1 MTRVLTV
8 DDDPAILRTLGINLR
23 ARGYEVLVASDGRS
37 ALQAVREDTPDVVL
51 LDLGL
56 PDVDGVTVL
65 RTVRE
70 NSDVPVLVVSARA
83 GSEDKVEALD
93 LGANDYV
100 TKPFDLE
107 ELFARLRA
115 ATRHLG
121 AAGPVIE
128 VDGLRLDVGDRTAS
142 REGQAIHLTPI
153 EWAIVEVLT
162 SRPGRLVRQRELL
175 QSVWG
180 PQYSHETNYLRV
192 HMTAIRKKLEAD
204 PKRPSLFRT
213 EPGLGYRYV
222 GGQ

>member
-1 MTRVLTV
+1 MIRVLAV

-23 ARGYEVLVASDGRS
+23 ARGYDVLIAADGRS
-37 ALQAVREDTPDVVL
+37 ALQAIADDAPDVVL

-56 PDVDGVTVL
+56 PDVDGVAVL
-65 RTVRE
+65 RGLRE
-70 NSDVPVLVVSARA
+70 SSEVPVIVVSART

-121 AAGPVIE
+121 AAGPLVE
-128 VDGLRLDVGDRTAS
+128 VDGLRLDVGDRTAA
-142 REGQAIHLTPI
+142 RNGVEIHLTPI

-162 SRPGRLVRQRELL
+162 GRPGRLVRQRELL
-175 QSVWG
+175 QTVWG
-180 PQYSHETNYLRV
+180 PGYAQETNYLRV

-204 PKRPSLFRT
+204 PRRPVLFRT
-213 EPGLGYRYV
+213 EPGLGYRFV
-222 GGQ
+222 GG